1 MVYNKTRKISAQ
13 TFGKFNITLPFVYFI
28 TISRVGGIIM
38 KISMDIELKD
48 IPGQLVRALKPVS
61 DFGGNLLSVL
71 HQRDKKTPS
80 GRIPVQLVFEI
91 EERRLD
97 RLVEMLKESGVNVV
111 RIGKERLKESMVV
124 LLIGHI
130 VHTDIRE
137 TIDSIDSTGFAEVV
151 ALSLSMPGVDNK
163 SSASVT
169 LSAIGKEELKEALNI
184 LERTANKKG
193 IMVISSI

>member
-1 MVYNKTRKISAQ
+1 
-13 TFGKFNITLPFVYFI
+13 
-28 TISRVGGIIM
+28 M
-38 KISMDIELKD
+38 KISMDLELED
-48 IPGQLVRALKPVS
+48 IPGQLVHALEPVS
-61 DFGGNLLSVL
+61 DFGGNIVSVL

-80 GRIPVQLVFEI
+80 GRVPVQLVVEI
-91 EERRLD
+91 EEKRLD
-97 RLVEMLKESGVNVV
+97 KLVDGLKGKGMNVV

-130 VHTDIRE
+130 VHSDMRE

-151 ALSLSMPGVDNK
+151 KLSLSMPGVDKK

-169 LSAIGKEELKEALNI
+169 LSAIGEDELNEALAI
-184 LERTANKKG
+184 LEEATNKKD

>member
-1 MVYNKTRKISAQ
+1 
-13 TFGKFNITLPFVYFI
+13 
-28 TISRVGGIIM
+28 M
-38 KISMDIELKD
+38 KISMDIELED
-48 IPGQLVRALKPVS
+48 IPGQLVHALEPVS
-61 DFGGNLLSVL
+61 DFGGNILSVL

-80 GRIPVQLVFEI
+80 GRVPVQLVVEI
-91 EERRLD
+91 EEKRLD
-97 RLVEMLKESGVNVV
+97 KLVDGLKGKGMNVV

-130 VHTDIRE
+130 VHSDMRE

-151 ALSLSMPGVDNK
+151 TLSLSMPGVDKK

-169 LSAIGKEELKEALNI
+169 LSAIGEDELNEALAI
-184 LERTANKKG
+184 LEEATNKKD

>member
-1 MVYNKTRKISAQ
+1 
-13 TFGKFNITLPFVYFI
+13 
-28 TISRVGGIIM
+28 M
-38 KISMDIELKD
+38 KVSMDIELKD
-48 IPGQLVRALKPVS
+48 IPGQLVLALKPVS
-61 DFGGNLLSVL
+61 DFGGNILSVL

-97 RLVEMLKESGVNVV
+97 KLVEGLKERGVNVV

-130 VHTDIRE
+130 VHSDIRKM
-137 TIDSIDSTGFAEVV
+137 IDSIDSTGFAEVV
-151 ALSLSMPGVDNK
+151 ELSLSMPGVDKK

-169 LSAIGKEELKEALNI
+169 LSAIGTEELKEALNI
-184 LERTANKKG
+184 LERTVNKKG

>member
-1 MVYNKTRKISAQ
+1 
-13 TFGKFNITLPFVYFI
+13 
-28 TISRVGGIIM
+28 M

-48 IPGQLVRALKPVS
+48 IPGQLVLALKPVS
-61 DFGGNLLSVL
+61 DFGGNILSVL

-91 EERRLD
+91 EERGLD
-97 RLVEMLKESGVNVV
+97 RLVEGLKERGVNVV

-130 VHTDIRE
+130 VHSDIRKM
-137 TIDSIDSTGFAEVV
+137 IDSIDSTGFAEVV
-151 ALSLSMPGVDNK
+151 ELSLSMPGVDKK

-169 LSAIGKEELKEALNI
+169 LSAIGTEELKEALNI
-184 LERTANKKG
+184 LERTVNKKG

>member
-1 MVYNKTRKISAQ
+1 
-13 TFGKFNITLPFVYFI
+13 
-28 TISRVGGIIM
+28 M

-48 IPGQLVRALKPVS
+48 IPGQLVLALKPVS

-80 GRIPVQLVFEI
+80 GRIPVQLVLEI

-97 RLVEMLKESGVNVV
+97 RLVGTLKERGVNVV
-111 RIGKERLKESMVV
+111 RIGKERLKESIVV

-151 ALSLSMPGVDNK
+151 ELSLSMPGVDKK

-193 IMVISSI
+193 IMVISSV

>member
-1 MVYNKTRKISAQ
+1 
-13 TFGKFNITLPFVYFI
+13 
-28 TISRVGGIIM
+28 M
-38 KISMDIELKD
+38 KISMDIELED
-48 IPGQLVRALKPVS
+48 IPGQLVHALEPVS
-61 DFGGNLLSVL
+61 DFGGNILSVL

-80 GRIPVQLVFEI
+80 GRVPVQLVVEI
-91 EERRLD
+91 EEKRLD
-97 RLVEMLKESGVNVV
+97 KLVDGLKGKGMNVV

-130 VHTDIRE
+130 VHSDMRE

-151 ALSLSMPGVDNK
+151 KLSLSMPGVDKK

-169 LSAIGKEELKEALNI
+169 LSAIGEDELKEALAI
-184 LERTANKKG
+184 LEEATNKKD